1 MAIALALI
9 LVVVGSVLFHLW
21 SPWWLTPIASNW
33 RYIDDTILIT
43 FWITGIAF
51 VVLILFM
58 AYCLIRFRY
67 KPGRQAAYEP
77 ENKKLEWGLTIATTL
92 GVAAML
98 TPGLF
103 VWNHF
108 ITAPEDATEVEV
120 MGQQWAWSF
129 RLPGKDGKL
138 GMAATRN
145 VSAENPLGLVSQDPN
160 AKDDIVIE
168 GADLHLQVGKP
179 VKLLLRSIDV
189 IHDFYVPEFR
199 AKMDAVPGTVTDVWF
214 IPTRTGTFEVL
225 CAELCG
231 MGHYAMRGQVV
242 VDNAQDYQTWL
253 DKQTTFGSTMA
264 QAEQHKTVASGLEH
278 GETGLGTKGGRQ

>member
-1 MAIALALI
+1 MAIALVLI

-21 SPWWLTPIASNW
+21 SPWWWTPIASNW

-43 FWITGIAF
+43 FWITGIVFVA
-51 VVLILFM
+51 VVLFT

-67 KPGRQAAYEP
+67 RPDRQAAYEP
-77 ENKKLEWGLTIATTL
+77 ENKKLEWGLTIATGL

-108 ITAPEDATEVEV
+108 ITVPKDAVEIEA

-138 GMAATRN
+138 GMAATHN
-145 VSAENPLGLVSQDPN
+145 VSDQNPLGLVSHDPN
-160 AKDDIVIE
+160 AKDDLVISGGE
-168 GADLHLQVGKP
+168 LHLLEGKP
-179 VKLLLRSIDV
+179 IKLLMRSIDV

-199 AKMDAVPGTVTDVWF
+199 AKMDIVPGMVTYVWF
-214 IPTRTGTFEVL
+214 IPTRTGTFELL

-231 MGHYAMRGQVV
+231 TGHYSMRGQVV
-242 VDNAQDYQTWL
+242 VDNAKDYQTWL
-253 DKQTTFGSTMA
+253 DQQTTFGSTMA
-264 QAEQHKTVASGLEH
+264 QAGQPKTVAAAPGQGEPGSG
-278 GETGLGTKGGRQ
+278 TARDQQ